1 MQTLKHWLLTA
12 ATLALCA
19 CSGSDNSITN
29 PGGTTGTGTG
39 GGSAANLTLLTSS
52 PQIPS
57 DGSANATITALVRD
71 ASNNVVAGQAV
82 QFTASSG
89 ALVAVQ
95 PPTTDKNGVVTAT
108 LSTAGDQTNRT
119 ITVTGMSG
127 SAQSTVSVGVTGTA
141 LSLNGPTA
149 LPTGSSGKYNV
160 VLTTGGGAGIAN
172 KSVTITSSKANGISQ
187 TPVITDSTGG
197 ASFNLTANN
206 NGVDTLT
213 ASALGIQATIS
224 VNVSADAFVFS
235 APAANTEVALG
246 TPVSVTV
253 NWKKNSAAV
262 ANSPITFST
271 TRGTSNFGSANTNA
285 SGDATVT
292 VSATNAGPGVV
303 TATNT
308 DGTSIQLNIEFVAIT
323 PAALDLQASPFTI
336 AANAQSALTATV
348 RDAAGNFVKNQTV
361 NFVLTD
367 VTGGS
372 LSVAQA
378 VTNSQGQAKTFYNAS
393 NATSAANGVRVDATV
408 QGTAVTDFV
417 QLTVAQR
424 QVFIS
429 FGTGNQIEEPNQAQ
443 YRTQWAVQVTDSQGN
458 GVSGADVQL
467 SILTRRYW
475 EGVRSF
481 VAGPPAR
488 WVTGAIPPAGCPDE
502 DINHNGV
509 LDAGE
514 DLNGNNKIEAGNI
527 LTVVPDVGTASTTTT
542 DKNGFALFW
551 VYYPQAYAYW
561 LEVALTAKLTV
572 QGTEFSETTVFTP
585 DGSSADFTSQNNTP
599 PGVISPFGT
608 DGNCATPPPPDGP

>member
-1 MQTLKHWLLTA
+1 
-12 ATLALCA
+12 
-19 CSGSDNSITN
+19 
-29 PGGTTGTGTG
+29 
-39 GGSAANLTLLTSS
+39 
-52 PQIPS
+52 
-57 DGSANATITALVRD
+57 
-71 ASNNVVAGQAV
+71 
-82 QFTASSG
+82 
-89 ALVAVQ
+89 
-95 PPTTDKNGVVTAT
+95 
-108 LSTAGDQTNRT
+108 
-119 ITVTGMSG
+119 
-127 SAQSTVSVGVTGTA
+127 
-141 LSLNGPTA
+141 
-149 LPTGSSGKYNV
+149 
-160 VLTTGGGAGIAN
+160 
-172 KSVTITSSKANGISQ
+172 
-187 TPVITDSTGG
+187 
-197 ASFNLTANN
+197 LTANN

-213 ASALGIQATIS
+213 ASALGIQSTIS

-246 TPVSVTV
+246 TPVAVTV
-253 NWKKNSAAV
+253 NWKKNNAAV

-271 TRGTSNFGSANTNA
+271 TRGTLNAGSANTNA
-285 SGDATVT
+285 SGDASVTVT
-292 VSATNAGPGVV
+292 ATNAGPGVI

-308 DGTSIQLNIEFVAIT
+308 DGTSVQLNIEFVAIT

-336 AANAQSALTATV
+336 PANGQSALTATV

-367 VTGGS
+367 VTSGS

-458 GVSGADVQL
+458 GVSGSDVQL

-475 EGVRSF
+475 EGKRAF
-481 VAGPPAR
+481 IAGPPAAWATR
-488 WVTGAIPPAGCPDE
+488 PGIEALPAAGCPDE
-502 DINHNGV
+502 DVNHNGV
-509 LDAGE
+509 LDTGE

-527 LTVVPDVGTASTTTT
+527 LTVVPDVGTANTATT

-572 QGTEFSETTVFTP
+572 QGTEFSETTVFVP
-585 DGSSADFTSQNNTP
+585 DGSATDFTSQTNTP
-599 PGVISPFGT
+599 PGVVSPFGT